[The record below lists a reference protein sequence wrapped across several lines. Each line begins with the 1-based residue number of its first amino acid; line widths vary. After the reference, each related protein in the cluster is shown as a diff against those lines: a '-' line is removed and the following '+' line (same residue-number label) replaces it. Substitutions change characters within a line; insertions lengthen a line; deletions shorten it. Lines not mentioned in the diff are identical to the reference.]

1 MDNLDDLLKDVYTN
15 VKEIYGDNFVKMILY
30 GSRAR
35 GDYHE
40 YSDIDIL
47 ALVKCDEKAIRDY
60 QSKITSAITEISF
73 EHSVF
78 ISISVLTYSIDYF
91 NYWKDAMP
99 YFKNVIKDG
108 IEVRV

>member
-1 MDNLDDLLKDVYTN
+1 MDLDLLLKDVYTN

-47 ALVKCDEKAIRDY
+47 ALVKCDDEAIRNY
-60 QSKITSAITEISF
+60 QSRITRALTGIEF
-73 EHSVF
+73 KHSVF
-78 ISISVLTYSIDYF
+78 ISISVLIYSVNYF
-91 NYWKDAMP
+91 DYWKDNSP
-99 YFKNVIKDG
+99 HFKNVIKDG
-108 IEVRV
+108 IEISV

>member
-1 MDNLDDLLKDVYTN
+1 MDLDLLLKDVYTN

-47 ALVKCDEKAIRDY
+47 ALVECDSEII
-60 QSKITSAITEISF
+60 QSYESRITRALTDIEF
-73 EHSVF
+73 KHSVF
-78 ISISVLTYSIDYF
+78 ISISVLTYSVDYF
-91 NYWKDAMP
+91 EYWKDAMP
-99 YFKNVIKDG
+99 YFKNVVKDG
-108 IEVRV
+108 IEIGV

>member
-1 MDNLDDLLKDVYTN
+1 MDLNALLKDIYIN
-15 VKEIYGDNFVKMILY
+15 IKKIYGDNFVKMILY

-47 ALVKCDEKAIRDY
+47 VLVKCSREVIWDY
-60 QSKITSAITEISF
+60 ESKVTRAITDISF

-91 NYWKDAMP
+91 DYWKDAMP
-99 YFKNVIKDG
+99 YFKNVVKDG
-108 IEVRV
+108 IEINV